1 MRAFE
6 RLKSYNKPIF
16 LDEVGTTA
24 VNFDGVWSLA
34 RVHEVYKNDLTKKNL
49 WFTNMRETL
58 SKEPS
63 IV

>member
-6 RLKSYNKPIF
+6 RLKAYKKPIF

-24 VNFDGVWSLA
+24 VNFDGAWSQS
-34 RVHEVYKNDLTKKNL
+34 RVQRIYANDLTKKNL
-49 WFTNMRETL
+49 WLTHMRETL
-58 SKEPS
+58 AKEPS